1 MLLTLIDFS
10 FHFHSFIFVV
20 VCPQDGSE
28 SNDSPTVIPLICPI
42 AREAIVA
49 ERIAQIGD
57 MLMETHREEFE
68 AAMAQV
74 FGETANGESINYV
87 MFRSTVQH
95 MVRSAVPEWYHVSIL
110 KCVGVGV
117 LGWGWVCVR
126 GVGARLM
133 GRCLERQLMERV
145 SIMSCL
151 GLLFSTWSGLLYQSG
166 IM

>member
-1 MLLTLIDFS
+1 M
-10 FHFHSFIFVV
+10 
-20 VCPQDGSE
+20 CPQDGSQC
-28 SNDSPTVIPLICPI
+28 SDSPTVIPPICPI

-95 MVRSAVPEWYHVSIL
+95 MVRSAVPEWYHVSTFI
-110 KCVGVGV
+110 
-117 LGWGWVCVR
+117 
-126 GVGARLM
+126 
-133 GRCLERQLMERV
+133 
-145 SIMSCL
+145 I
-151 GLLFSTWSGLLYQSG
+151 Y
-166 IM
+166 I